1 MNIFK
6 LSILC
11 FICFIEPNI
20 VSQTTHSLRRGLRKK
35 DLNDTELRDI
45 ISELMCHVRI
55 GHVLPMDND
64 TLANAAKRGL
74 ISTLPPYMLGE
85 ENVVNKGISSWL
97 RGRGTG
103 PYIRPRY
110 FAPYVEETK
119 TILEERI
126 SEKRE
131 ILPNRT
137 SSKQISHIPDTLYMV
152 EKPSSLA
159 NVGDIFHAPDHY
171 HLCIS
176 SSSGS
181 ASACYEDIPAGNNQ
195 PQLPILEERILV
207 LMRQR
212 EQELKALVL
221 NHRALAL
228 VPNRCEV
235 LKLIQLRAVREF
247 GLPDAASDILH
258 GTNTYHITESPE
270 EMASSRLSYVPS
282 EVGSFSIPPPPR
294 PLTLNTIVNDKDP
307 YSYATEM
314 KLEAPRL
321 PNEPCL
327 THFDL
332 ESQVC

>member
-1 MNIFK
+1 M
-6 LSILC
+6 
-11 FICFIEPNI
+11 
-20 VSQTTHSLRRGLRKK
+20 RKK

-294 PLTLNTIVNDKDP
+294 PFKRAPKPALPWPDPSAEPPPEASPPAGASLPEPERNPSSNGSAVFAMSRALPTIPSTPLAIPSPSTPV
-307 YSYATEM
+307 
-314 KLEAPRL
+314 L
-321 PNEPCL
+321 
-327 THFDL
+327 
-332 ESQVC
+332 